1 MNRSEFQGLA
11 DLRLKEAKALLAA
24 GFPEGAY
31 YLAGYAVE
39 CALKACIARKTREF
53 DFPEKK
59 RVNESHTHDLGK
71 LLVLAGLSED
81 LQLEFAAD
89 AAMEW
94 RWGIV
99 RDWSEESRYEVFQ
112 ASEPERTQR
121 ATLMI
126 NVIGARIG
134 GVMQWIK
141 QHW

>member
-1 MNRSEFQGLA
+1 MNRADFQQLA
-11 DLRLKEAKALLAA
+11 ELRLREAEALLAA
-24 GFPEGAY
+24 GLPDGAY
-31 YLAGYAVE
+31 YLAGYVVE

-59 RVNESHTHDLGK
+59 RVNDSHTHDLGR
-71 LLVLAGLSED
+71 LLVLAGLSEEV
-81 LQLEFAAD
+81 QFEFAAD
-89 AAMEW
+89 SAMEW

-112 ASEPERTQR
+112 GGEADRIQR

-126 NVIGARIG
+126 NVIGAQNG

-141 QHW
+141 LRW